1 MSRLLPVSG
10 REMCKILEMIGFQKI
25 HQVGSH
31 VRYAHPD
38 GRKTVV
44 PVHGNEELSTGLIK
58 EILKQIRISRET
70 YEESPKKNLICLQ
83 TQFFSYHFFYLAK
96 F

>member
-10 REMCKILEMIGFQKI
+10 RDMCKILEMLDFQKV

-31 VRYAHPD
+31 VRYVHPD

-44 PVHGNEELSTGLIK
+44 PVHGNEDLGTGLIK
-58 EILKQIRISRET
+58 EILKQSRISREM
-70 YEESPKKNLICLQ
+70 YEELRKKV
-83 TQFFSYHFFYLAK
+83 
-96 F
+96 

>member
-1 MSRLLPVSG
+1 MSKLLPVSG

-44 PVHGNEELSTGLIK
+44 PVHGNEELGTGLIK

-70 YEESPKKNLICLQ
+70 YEELRKKV
-83 TQFFSYHFFYLAK
+83 
-96 F
+96 

>member
-10 REMCKILEMIGFQKI
+10 RNMCKILEMLGFQKV

-31 VRYAHPD
+31 VRYVHPD

-44 PVHGNEELSTGLIK
+44 PVHGNEDLGTGLIK
-58 EILKQIRISRET
+58 EILKQSRISREM
-70 YEESPKKNLICLQ
+70 YEELRKKV
-83 TQFFSYHFFYLAK
+83 
-96 F
+96 

>member
-10 REMCKILEMIGFQKI
+10 REMCKILEMIGFKKV

-38 GRKTVV
+38 GRKTVM
-44 PVHGNEELSTGLIK
+44 PVHGNEELGTGLIK
-58 EILKQIRISRET
+58 EILKQSRISRET
-70 YEESPKKNLICLQ
+70 YDEFREKI
-83 TQFFSYHFFYLAK
+83 
-96 F
+96 

>member
-1 MSRLLPVSG
+1 MNRLLPVSG

-44 PVHGNEELSTGLIK
+44 PVHGNEELGTGLIK
-58 EILKQIRISRET
+58 EILKQIRISRV
-70 YEESPKKNLICLQ
+70 L
-83 TQFFSYHFFYLAK
+83 
-96 F
+96 